1 MFNFKNKLFKSFYF
15 FLSKKWFLDKLVTDF
30 FSLPTLTSGYSYF
43 YNDVD
48 RGLLEKVGPFGIIN
62 NLKKNIL
69 FIKQLQTGYIYNYL
83 ILIIFSVYTLIFLSI
98 YFSLA
103 TSFLIFL
110 IFFLIFFY
118 DF

>member
-1 MFNFKNKLFKSFYF
+1 MEELNENIQNMMNNYWNTLISKNIANIPSNKFI
-15 FLSKKWFLDKLVTDF
+15 KK
-30 FSLPTLTSGYSYF
+30 PY
-43 YNDVD
+43 
-48 RGLLEKVGPFGIIN
+48 LEKYIIQLAVNLPSKHN

-83 ILIIFSVYTLIFLSI
+83 ILIIFSVYILIFLSI